1 MSPRLILEIAF
12 AVIIVGFLIVD
23 LGILNRKAHAISVR
37 AAAWQSIFW
46 ITISVIFAWCIF
58 LFYDATKS
66 MEFLRAYATE
76 KMLSVDNL
84 FVILLIFSY
93 FSVEEKYQH
102 RVLFY
107 GILGAIIMRAVFIGL
122 GSVVVSMFHW
132 ILYIFGAMLVYA
144 GFKLFFEKKEEHI
157 DFHNNKMYRL
167 AHRLFHFSSNHHGG
181 HFIVREAP
189 RPYGRG
195 ISLMRRRKAAAEP
208 GVAGGHF
215 ALRASRLHP
224 HSSTGLRPWPPAESG
239 EQGKLFFTTLFLVMV
254 IIEWTDLV
262 FAVDSIPAAFAIS
275 QDPFVIYTSNIFAIL
290 GLRAMFFL
298 LEAVIHKF
306 HHLQKGLSLVLFVI
320 GAKMLLVMFGIH
332 ISSAISFAAVMA
344 CLLGSLLLSLLFPKE
359 F

>member
-12 AVIIVGFLIVD
+12 AVIIVGFLVVD

-37 AAAWQSIFW
+37 AAAWQTIFW
-46 ITISVIFAWCIF
+46 ITISVIFAGCIF
-58 LFYDATKS
+58 FFYDATKA
-66 MEFLRAYATE
+66 MEFLSAYATE

-107 GILGAIIMRAVFIGL
+107 GILGAIIMRAIFIGL
-122 GSVVVSMFHW
+122 GSVVVAMFHW

-144 GFKLFFEKKEEHI
+144 GIKLFFEKKEEHV
-157 DFHNNKMYRL
+157 DFRKSKIYRL
-167 AHRLFHFSSNHHGG
+167 AHRMFHFSSNHHGG
-181 HFIVREAP
+181 HFVVR
-189 RPYGRG
+189 
-195 ISLMRRRKAAAEP
+195 
-208 GVAGGHF
+208 
-215 ALRASRLHP
+215 
-224 HSSTGLRPWPPAESG
+224 
-239 EQGKLFFTTLFLVMV
+239 EQGKLFFTSLFLVMI

-332 ISSAISFAAVMA
+332 ISSAVSFAAVMT
-344 CLLGSLLLSLLFPKE
+344 CLLGSILLSVLFPKK

>member
-66 MEFLRAYATE
+66 MEFLSAYATE

-84 FVILLIFSY
+84 FVILLIFNF
-93 FSVEEKYQH
+93 FSIEEKYQH

-195 ISLMRRRKAAAEP
+195 ISLASPAFLHGLTPVASC
-208 GVAGGHF
+208 GVG
-215 ALRASRLHP
+215 
-224 HSSTGLRPWPPAESG
+224 
-239 EQGKLFFTTLFLVMV
+239 
-254 IIEWTDLV
+254 
-262 FAVDSIPAAFAIS
+262 
-275 QDPFVIYTSNIFAIL
+275 
-290 GLRAMFFL
+290 
-298 LEAVIHKF
+298 
-306 HHLQKGLSLVLFVI
+306 
-320 GAKMLLVMFGIH
+320 
-332 ISSAISFAAVMA
+332 
-344 CLLGSLLLSLLFPKE
+344 
-359 F
+359 